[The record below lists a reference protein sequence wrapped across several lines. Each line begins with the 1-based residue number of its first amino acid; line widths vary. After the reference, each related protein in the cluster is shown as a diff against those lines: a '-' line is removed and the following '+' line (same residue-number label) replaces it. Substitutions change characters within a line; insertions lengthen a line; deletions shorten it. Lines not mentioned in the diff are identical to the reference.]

1 MDEQELRRALRDSA
15 ELRSLTILQ
24 LAMTA
29 GVILF
34 LLVVVFLHFTR
45 EAGPVDGTMAR
56 TAQILSVVHVATAV
70 GCWGMAFF
78 LYNALLRG
86 GNRAAVDEHRDEPR
100 DEHRDENTEAGTQAR
115 QPFLAL
121 RNATMVRLALL
132 EAAAIFGLVVLLIAA
147 LCGVLGKQPLYW
159 VNLVSPVFFIAF
171 SFLTLPSEDGVI
183 EKLREVTH
191 ESHQEA

>member
-15 ELRSLTILQ
+15 ELRILTILQ

-34 LLVVVFLHFTR
+34 LLVVVVLHVAR
-45 EAGPVDGTMAR
+45 EAGPVDSTMAR

-78 LYNALLRG
+78 LYNALLRA
-86 GNRAAVDEHRDEPR
+86 GNRAAVDEPR
-100 DEHRDENTEAGTQAR
+100 DEHSDENTKTDSQAR
-115 QPFLAL
+115 HSFLAL

-171 SFLTLPSEDGVI
+171 AFLTLPSEDRVI
-183 EKLREVTH
+183 EKLRQVTH